1 MVSPVRQFNAVADGE
16 RVLEIVRELVA
27 ELGHASALR
36 SAGPASHLDRDLGLG
51 SLERVELLLRLE
63 KTFGTRLDEE
73 VLAGAETVQDLI
85 AALIAAN
92 GASLLD
98 GEAAVAF
105 DANAGA
111 TASAPESSIPRTG
124 GRSFPPRRRFR
135 KCCGIAGARTRLAQH
150 LIFYEDEGESASLTF
165 GELLEGAER
174 VAADL
179 VKRGIGRGDS
189 VALMLPTSRDFF
201 LVFAGT
207 LLAGATPVPI
217 YPPFR
222 ADRIAEYAERQSAI
236 LSNAGARLLVT
247 FREAASVA
255 KLLKPRVPSLEGVA
269 TAEALAESRVAA
281 PLGPQLHSRAD
292 DLALLQ
298 YTSGSTGN
306 PKGVMLTHA
315 NLLANVRAIGEALG
329 LRNDDVGVSWL
340 PLYHDMGLIGAW
352 LMPLYFGLPVVVLSP
367 LAFLSR
373 PARWLRAF
381 HRYRGTISAAPN
393 FAYELAASKVS
404 DDEMQGLDLS
414 AWRAA
419 LNGAEPVLPATL
431 DRFAARFASCGFRR
445 ETLLPV
451 YGLAEASLA
460 VTIPPVGRGPRVD
473 RLDRAAF
480 AQEGRAVPAPHRALP
495 QPQLNAK
502 LSLTEDPNVISFVS
516 VGPPIPR
523 HEVRIVND
531 RGEDLGERVEG
542 QLWFRGPSTTQGYY
556 RNEAATAALLPEGAA
571 AGWVNSGD
579 RAYRADGEIYI
590 TGRVKDIIIH
600 AGHNLYPHEIEDAV
614 ARVPGVRKGC
624 VVAFG
629 AANPDAGTERL
640 VIVAESRERNADARA
655 RLAQAIT
662 AQVTETLGLPPDV
675 VQVVPPN
682 VIPKTSSGK
691 LRRDATK
698 QRFLSGELN
707 TGAPPAWLQLAR
719 LAVGRERRADSR
731 RASANGRNFVGM
743 LRHRDVC
750 GAAASRVAVCA
761 RFTLAKKC
769 GARHHGGAARLFEAG
784 GMARARRRARASARK
799 HSAHAGRKS
808 HELRGYCRAH
818 GDARHGLP
826 FRGQSR
832 SDVHA
837 VFPHISAQAGTFRVS
852 PRRPQLAIAPS
863 GANRGRAAARRI
875 RFCFSGRNFHR
886 AVGRAPVSSRRV
898 QSGDRRA
905 AGDRAHRARRNA
917 ARAARRHLAA
927 APRTNHDYDL
937 SADRSSSLGGRLAA
951 NCARARFCPRNH
963 RPIRART
970 SPVNSLLSGQ
980 PLPKNSASQFYVR
993 PFVCFGRLGIPQGGA
1008 HRRVHTGLRKF
1019 ARSKI
1024 INKGENSYA

>member
-1 MVSPVRQFNAVADGE
+1 MVSPVRQFNAVADEE
-16 RVLEIVRELVA
+16 RVLEVVRELVA
-27 ELGHASALR
+27 ELGFESALR

-63 KTFGTRLDEE
+63 KSFGTRLDED
-73 VLAGAETVQDLI
+73 VLAGADTVQDLI
-85 AALIAAN
+85 AALSAAN
-92 GASLLD
+92 GSSGALGVRAEASVR
-98 GEAAVAF
+98 AA
-105 DANAGA
+105 
-111 TASAPESSIPRTG
+111 EI
-124 GRSFPPRRRFR
+124 SFPGQAEGVPFAETFQEVLRHRGRVD
-135 KCCGIAGARTRLAQH
+135 ASRTH
-150 LIFYEDEGESASLTF
+150 LIFYEDEGESSSLTF
-165 GELLEGAER
+165 GELFEGAER

-179 VKRGIGRGDS
+179 AQRGIGRGDT

-201 LVFAGT
+201 LAFAGT

-236 LSNAGARLLVT
+236 LANAGARLLVT
-247 FREAASVA
+247 FREGASVA
-255 KLLKPRVPSLEGVA
+255 KLLKPLVPSLEAVV
-269 TAEALAESRVAA
+269 TAETLARSRA
-281 PLGPQLHSRAD
+281 PAPFGPQLHSRAE

-329 LRNDDVGVSWL
+329 LRNDNVGVSWL

-373 PARWLRAF
+373 PARWVRAF

-393 FAYELAASKVS
+393 FAYELAAAKVS
-404 DDEMQGLDLS
+404 DEEMQGLDLS

-473 RLDRAAF
+473 HLERAAF
-480 AQEGRAVPAPHRALP
+480 EQEGRAVPAPPDASAP
-495 QPQLNAK
+495 N
-502 LSLTEDPNVISFVS
+502 SNEDPNVISFVS
-516 VGPPIPR
+516 AGPPIPR
-523 HEVRIVND
+523 HEVRIAND
-531 RGEDLGERVEG
+531 RGDDVGERVEG

-629 AANPDAGTERL
+629 AADPVAGTERL
-640 VIVAESRERNADARA
+640 VIVAESREGNRDARA

-662 AQVTETLGLPPDV
+662 AQVTETLGLPPNV
-675 VQVVPPN
+675 VEVVPPN

-698 QRFLSGELN
+698 QLFLSGELN
-707 TGAPPAWLQLAR
+707 SDAPPVWLQLAR
-719 LAVGRERRADSR
+719 L
-731 RASANGRNFVGM
+731 
-743 LRHRDVC
+743 
-750 GAAASRVAVCA
+750 GAASGAGRIRSALRRTAQVAYGCYALAMFALLLFPVWLYVLISPSRKSAASVTRRRRCA
-761 RFTLAKKC
+761 R
-769 GARHHGGAARLFEAG
+769 
-784 GMARARRRARASARK
+784 
-799 HSAHAGRKS
+799 
-808 HELRGYCRAH
+808 
-818 GDARHGLP
+818 
-826 FRGQSR
+826 
-832 SDVHA
+832 
-837 VFPHISAQAGTFRVS
+837 I
-852 PRRPQLAIAPS
+852 
-863 GANRGRAAARRI
+863 
-875 RFCFSGRNFHR
+875 
-886 AVGRAPVSSRRV
+886 
-898 QSGDRRA
+898 
-905 AGDRAHRARRNA
+905 
-917 ARAARRHLAA
+917 
-927 APRTNHDYDL
+927 
-937 SADRSSSLGGRLAA
+937 
-951 NCARARFCPRNH
+951 
-963 RPIRART
+963 
-970 SPVNSLLSGQ
+970 
-980 PLPKNSASQFYVR
+980 
-993 PFVCFGRLGIPQGGA
+993 
-1008 HRRVHTGLRKF
+1008 
-1019 ARSKI
+1019 
-1024 INKGENSYA
+1024 